1 MMRGMD
7 RKAPPLS
14 HARRR
19 ELAVREVRRVMKSL
33 PEPLRVRA
41 EEVIVLMFDRP
52 AADLLE
58 EGFEPDL
65 LGLFEGET
73 AGSSFGEGFHLPP
86 QISLFVENIWDYAE
100 KDLHLFLEEIA
111 RTYLHELGHFLGL
124 DEDDLRERDL
134 D

>member
-73 AGSSFGEGFHLPP
+73 AGSSFGEGFNLPP